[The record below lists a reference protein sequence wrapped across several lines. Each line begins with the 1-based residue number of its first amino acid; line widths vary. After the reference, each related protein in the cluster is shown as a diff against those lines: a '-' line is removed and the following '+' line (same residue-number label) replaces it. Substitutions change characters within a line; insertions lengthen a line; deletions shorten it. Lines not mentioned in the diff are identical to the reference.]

1 MCQLIT
7 IFLLLQRN
15 YNGSIAI
22 HQSHNDVIPWY
33 HLDRSGTGPAIV
45 SGPRY
50 LELLQLLRCS
60 CIMVSC
66 ESLAIHRAS
75 VMDDII
81 NRIATKSRS
90 KNWFHFHEIFSIQN
104 YSFPS
109 FLGHIGRG
117 TTGRL
122 SSASIMVRI
131 MRRNNSYCIYD
142 CVCWLDTSC
151 CDIGVGGFVIITIRS
166 TMHRVKCQ
174 ADVHRYVYEMDKGR
188 RTGSI
193 HEM

>member
-1 MCQLIT
+1 MISP
-7 IFLLLQRN
+7 
-15 YNGSIAI
+15 GSIGNRAGRCI
-22 HQSHNDVIPWY
+22 RTEILRVASATQMQLHYGIVWKFSYSPRERNGWHHKP
-33 HLDRSGTGPAIV
+33 DRYEISIEK
-45 SGPRY
+45 
-50 LELLQLLRCS
+50 L
-60 CIMVSC
+60 I
-66 ESLAIHRAS
+66 SLH
-75 VMDDII
+75 M
-81 NRIATKSRS
+81 KY
-90 KNWFHFHEIFSIQN
+90 FLYIQN

>member
-1 MCQLIT
+1 MLP
-7 IFLLLQRN
+7 R
-15 YNGSIAI
+15 
-22 HQSHNDVIPWY
+22 Y
-33 HLDRSGTGPAIV
+33 HLDRSGTGPAGRCIRTEILRV
-45 SGPRY
+45 ASATQMLLHYGLVWKFSYSPR
-50 LELLQLLRCS
+50 ERN
-60 CIMVSC
+60 
-66 ESLAIHRAS
+66 
-75 VMDDII
+75 DDII

-90 KNWFHFHEIFSIQN
+90 KNWFHFHEIFSIQD
-104 YSFPS
+104 YSFRS
-109 FLGHIGRG
+109 SAILVVGLS
-117 TTGRL
+117 L

-174 ADVHRYVYEMDKGR
+174 AATFIAMYTEWKGR
-188 RTGSI
+188 CTGSI